1 MPMSKPKKRTAVY
14 VGGQISGE
22 IPERIMKHLKVFPDE
37 SIDVDSSRAAR
48 VFLTKCGYHKRKE

>member
-1 MPMSKPKKRTAVY
+1 MSKPKKRTAVY

-48 VFLTKCGYHKRKE
+48 VF